1 MIKFKFNQWKVTC
14 PLTWRPGAA
23 GLSNLP
29 SITLKINKNTQT
41 LRSFL
46 INYCQSVASFC
57 FCKSPKHS
65 LKVAHISILTLK
77 PFGPG
82 RPICPA
88 GPLPPVEPAGPGL
101 PSSPAKPWKDQKQN
115 EWHNSYLV
123 IPIKRNPWWVMR
135 LKFFAYHWSQLPFC
149 SLGTN

>member
-1 MIKFKFNQWKVTC
+1 MESDLPFDLEARGCRPLQSSQHHPENQQEHTDVMW
-14 PLTWRPGAA
+14 PL
-23 GLSNLP
+23 
-29 SITLKINKNTQT
+29 
-41 LRSFL
+41 
-46 INYCQSVASFC
+46 C

-101 PSSPAKPWKDQKQN
+101 PSSPAKPWKDPKKN
-115 EWHNSYLV
+115 E
-123 IPIKRNPWWVMR
+123 
-135 LKFFAYHWSQLPFC
+135 
-149 SLGTN
+149 